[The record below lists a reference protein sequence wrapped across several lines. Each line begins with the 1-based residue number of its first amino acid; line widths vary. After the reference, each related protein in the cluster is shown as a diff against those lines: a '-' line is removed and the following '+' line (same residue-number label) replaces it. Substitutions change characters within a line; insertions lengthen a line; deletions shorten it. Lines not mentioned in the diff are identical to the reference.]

1 MLRKLAGLI
10 VILTATWRLTS
21 PDMMCAGEHGTVRT
35 FHIGNSLTG
44 ALVGW
49 LQPVAR
55 SAGRHL
61 DFHRFII
68 GGAPTDRLWD
78 HPGSGFGDSRYP
90 EAFVALAPIDHIFTQ
105 PFQPWNRSIQNEA
118 EYSEKFFNL
127 CRKDS
132 PDVQA
137 WLYVQWPQA
146 PDFQKSLWSQGKG
159 ATTEL
164 NLKPAATWQEGV
176 VNHVAYTEAVA
187 RLINKTYK
195 GKRVRIVPGG
205 PALAALKTEIDAG
218 RVPGMKDFFAEIF
231 VDSIHVGPKGSYLLS
246 LVHYACIYRESPEGK
261 VSALTTGLTKEQ
273 VAIFQRIA
281 WNAAKP
287 QCF

>member
-1 MLRKLAGLI
+1 MLKQFARFIA
-10 VILTATWRLTS
+10 ILTATWCLAWTARAAES
-21 PDMMCAGEHGTVRT
+21 VRT

-49 LQPVAR
+49 LQGVAK
-55 SAGRHL
+55 SAGRPL

-68 GGAPTDRLWD
+68 GGAPTDKLWD
-78 HPGSGFGDSRYP
+78 NPGRSGDSRYP
-90 EAFVALAPIDHIFTQ
+90 EALVALAPIDHIFTQ
-105 PFQPWNRSIQNEA
+105 PFHWWNRSIPKEA
-118 EYSEKFFNL
+118 EYSQKFFDL

-132 PDVQA
+132 PNVQA
-137 WLYVQWPQA
+137 WLYVQWPEV
-146 PDFQKSLWSQGKG
+146 PDFHKSLWSQGKG
-159 ATTEL
+159 AAAEL
-164 NLKPAATWQEGV
+164 NLKPATTWQEGV

-195 GKRVRIVPGG
+195 GKGVRIVPGG

-281 WNAAKP
+281 WDAAKP